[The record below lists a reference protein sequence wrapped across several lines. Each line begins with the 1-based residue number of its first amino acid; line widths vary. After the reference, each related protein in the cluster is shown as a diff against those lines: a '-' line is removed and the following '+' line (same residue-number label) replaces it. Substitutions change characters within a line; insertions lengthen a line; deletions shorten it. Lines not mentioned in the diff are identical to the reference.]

1 MPRRREIRGVLN
13 GFLGALSSRYSDFG
27 GYWLFGFLVEA
38 PRIAP
43 INLLKAP
50 PEHIPTAQEA
60 LERRARILFQ
70 QMLRQSGLDGGQ
82 VGTAS
87 LTLRVSEDT
96 RRDYPRGRWRLGYE
110 VTLAAEATSDLG
122 RRYTA
127 TYADIIAPHDPSKE
141 QRSSR
146 AQEPTGARA

>member
-27 GYWLFGFLVEA
+27 GYWLFGFLVED
-38 PRIAP
+38 PPIAL
-43 INLLKAP
+43 IDLLEAP
-50 PEHIPTAQEA
+50 PERVPTARVV
-60 LERRARILFQ
+60 LERRARLLFQ
-70 QMLRQSGLDGGQ
+70 QMLQQCGLDAGQ
-82 VGTAS
+82 VAAAS
-87 LTLRVSEDT
+87 LTLRVSEDM
-96 RRDYPRGRWRLGYE
+96 RRDHPRGRWRLGYE
-110 VTLAAEATSDLG
+110 VTFALEATSDLG

-146 AQEPTGARA
+146 TQERTGARA